1 MSSSLTKDIIVARAG
16 RNFRNGEQAFDLT
29 TKDIDT
35 IIENF
40 KVLGKQVPLLLT
52 PDHVFGGKKS
62 AIPASGWVE
71 RMYRDGDAW
80 HAQVKFVGDAADY
93 VRNDQ
98 FRGVSIGTVMA
109 RDVHGKE
116 VGEALDHLLITNAPF
131 FSGLNIAARIA
142 ASTSPAVEI
151 QYICSEPAVP
161 EASRTAEEIQGDE
174 DWGYAIAIA
183 MNKTRGGW

>member
-40 KVLGKQVPLLLT
+40 KVLQKQVPLILT
-52 PDHVFGGKKS
+52 PDHVFGGRKS
-62 AIPASGWVE
+62 AIPAAGWVE

-98 FRGVSIGTVMA
+98 FRGVSIGTVLA
-109 RDVHGKE
+109 HDVHGE
-116 VGEALDHLLITNAPF
+116 PVGEALDHLLLTNSPF
-131 FSGLNIAARIA
+131 FPLNISVSASDLSPDQRVAAADSTITYTSSIAAQAAR
-142 ASTSPAVEI
+142 S
-151 QYICSEPAVP
+151 
-161 EASRTAEEIQGDE
+161 SRWSD
-174 DWGYAIAIA
+174 
-183 MNKTRGGW
+183 

>member
-1 MSSSLTKDIIVARAG
+1 MPTNSFVKDIIVARAG
-16 RNFRNGEQAFDLT
+16 RNFRNGATAFDLT
-29 TKDIDT
+29 VENIDEV
-35 IIENF
+35 IANF
-40 KVLGKQVPLLLT
+40 DRLKKQVPLLLT

-109 RDVHGKE
+109 HDVHGHPA
-116 VGEALDHLLITNAPF
+116 VGHPLSCRSIDHGHLGEPGHSRLRLWPADRAHQPCAAGQTSEKSRSPGGDA
-131 FSGLNIAARIA
+131 GLTYSA
-142 ASTSPAVEI
+142 ASATGA
-151 QYICSEPAVP
+151 
-161 EASRTAEEIQGDE
+161 
-174 DWGYAIAIA
+174 
-183 MNKTRGGW
+183 